1 VKRGE
6 LYYIMPADKPVGSEQ
21 WSGRPGII
29 VSNNVGNT
37 YADIVTIVYTTT
49 QAKTDLPTHVTIR
62 ATPKTSTALCEQV
75 TTVST
80 QRLGDRIG
88 ECSEEELARIDDA
101 LAIALDIPMY
111 SDSPEE
117 EEEEEEEED
126 TEFQEDLVNKY
137 EKEISVLSAKLE
149 VYQSLLDGI
158 LTRTVLKGAL
168 YDVN

>member
-1 VKRGE
+1 MKRGE

-29 VSNNVGNT
+29 VSNNAGNT
-37 YADIVTIVYTTT
+37 HASIVTVVYTTT
-49 QAKTDLPTHVTIR
+49 QTKTDLPTHVTIR
-62 ATPKTSTALCEQV
+62 ATPKTSIALCEQV

-88 ECSEEELARIDDA
+88 ECSEEEMARIDDA

-111 SDSPEE
+111 SDRP
-117 EEEEEEEED
+117 EEEEEEED
-126 TEFQEDLVNKY
+126 TEFQEDLINKY
-137 EKEISVLSAKLE
+137 EKEISALSAKLE

-158 LTRTVLKGAL
+158 LTRTVLKGAP